1 MEQADYPIGI
11 VPDVIAPA
19 LRQGFAGVPYDEGVH
34 MDVLAL
40 GLQNGIGK
48 VLQVIELGSK
58 VPGIAVPL
66 LAEGSTGLP
75 ESQELFKVRQQTK
88 LHLVTSAQTS

>member
-1 MEQADYPIGI
+1 M
-11 VPDVIAPA
+11 PDIIAPA

-48 VLQVIELGSK
+48 VLQVVELGSK

-75 ESQELFKVRQQTK
+75 ESQELRKVRQQTK